1 MNKLLNNAFF
11 ILLISLIAP
20 KLKAQSYAQQ
30 DLKYEI
36 KVKLNDVKHTLSAY
50 EKISYKNNSAFT
62 LNELYFHLWP
72 NAYRDLNSAL
82 SKQLLEAG
90 ETNLYWSKKEDRGYI
105 DSLNFKINGIAVKHQ
120 LLKDTADICRI
131 NLPKSLLPGETI
143 EIETPF
149 YVKIPSALFSRLGH
163 IDQQYQITQWYP
175 KPAVFDNGKW
185 KYFPYLNQGEF
196 YSEFG
201 IYDVYITLPENY
213 VVGATGDL
221 VDNNDE
227 IKWLNTLADSTAKIS
242 SYNSKDMEFP
252 KSSEKLKTLH
262 YHQEKVHDYAWFAD
276 KRYHVLKGEV
286 ELPQSKRKV
295 TTWTMFTN
303 SSAKAWSKS
312 IAYINDAVYYYS
324 LWNGDYPYNQCTA
337 VDGTISA
344 GGGMEYP
351 NVTVIGSTN
360 DPFSLDVVIAHEVGH
375 NWFYGILGSNER
387 ENGWMDEG
395 INSFNEMRYIS
406 TKYPNRLLFGK
417 FAESK
422 MGRLLDLNSYK
433 QNAQYYQAYRFS
445 SCLNAD
451 QPIQTH
457 SADFSESNYGT
468 IMYMKTA
475 VVFQYLKSYLGDET
489 FDKAMQAYFNEW
501 KFKHPKPEDLRNILE
516 KVSGKNLSWF
526 FEDLIKTTKKL
537 DYKLINAGT
546 NDKGNFVK
554 IKNTGQIESPFLVSG
569 LINGKERASVWYD
582 GFKGEQWFAFPPGN
596 FDTYKIDLPEAMPEI
611 NRKNNTIDNNRLFRK
626 TEPIRLQLLGSLDN
640 SSKTQLF
647 YTPVL
652 GWNKNNGFMLG
663 AAVYNHVVPSKK
675 IEWTAMPMY
684 AFGTKTPVGYADLY
698 YVIKPNNNFYNI
710 RIGANVKSYSYFNNN
725 NIGNLSKN
733 YNYRRLN
740 PSIAFNFK
748 SKNFRSTAQNTLNL
762 RGIFISEDYDQLS
775 NELIFPDQNNLISK
789 KWLSNIAEVSF
800 IHINKKAVNP
810 YNFEIK
816 HTQSDRFA
824 RSGLTVNYTVSYPN
838 KKDGFKIRAFA
849 GKMWYAQTYSFNY
862 LQPYSQSYGLS
873 MDGNND
879 FTYDQIMLDRYQLGN
894 ISSRQFYLNDGGF
907 KNITNQLYS
916 YNWLTTLNLA
926 APIPKTILEPYAD
939 FGLSSN
945 NSQLIIN
952 TGVAIRIAKDI
963 CSIYLPLYQNY
974 KLNQLS
980 YTDKIRFTLQLN
992 KLNPLEAV
1000 NNLFRFL

>member
-1 MNKLLNNAFF
+1 MNKLFHISFF
-11 ILLISLIAP
+11 FLLGSFACQ
-20 KLKAQSYAQQ
+20 KLKAQNYTQQ
-30 DLKYEI
+30 DLKYNI
-36 KVKLNDVKHTLSAY
+36 KVKLNDVSNSLSAY
-50 EKISYKNNSAFT
+50 EKISYKNNTTSSI
-62 LNELYFHLWP
+62 NQMYFHLWP
-72 NAYRDLNSAL
+72 NAYREVNTAL

-90 ETNLYWSKKEDRGYI
+90 ESKLYWSKSEERGFI
-105 DSLNFKINGIAVKHQ
+105 DSLNFKINGTPVKHQ
-120 LLKDTADICRI
+120 LLKDTIDVCLI
-131 NLPKSLLPGETI
+131 NLPKPLLPGQTI

-175 KPAVFDNGKW
+175 KPAVFENGKW

-221 VDNNDE
+221 MDNDTE
-227 IKWLNTLADSTAKIS
+227 INWLNSIADSTAKIS
-242 SYNSKDMEFP
+242 SYNSNNMEFP
-252 KSSEKLKTLH
+252 KSSENYKTLH
-262 YHQEKVHDYAWFAD
+262 YHQENVHDFAWFAD

-286 ELPQSKRKV
+286 ELPHSKRKV

-303 SSAKAWSKS
+303 SSAKAWTKS
-312 IAYINDAVYYYS
+312 IGYINDAVYYYS

-351 NVTVIGSTN
+351 NVTVIGSTS
-360 DPFSLDVVIAHEVGH
+360 DSFSLDVVIAHEVGH

-422 MGRLLDLNSYK
+422 LGKFLDISHYK
-433 QNAQYYQAYRFS
+433 QNAQYYQAYFFS

-475 VVFQYLKSYLGDET
+475 VVFQYLRSYLGDDT

-501 KFKHPKPEDLRNILE
+501 KFKHPKPEDLKIILE
-516 KVSGKNLSWF
+516 KESGKNLSWF

-537 DYKLINAGT
+537 DYKLVNAGT
-546 NDKGNFVK
+546 NDNGNFVK
-554 IKNTGQIESPFLVSG
+554 IKNTGEIEAPFQVCG

-582 GFKGEQWFAFPPGN
+582 GFKGEQWFAFPPGK
-596 FDTYKIDLPEAMPEI
+596 FDSYKIDFAEVMPEM
-611 NRKNNTIDNNRLFRK
+611 NRKNNSIDNSRLFRK
-626 TEPIRLQLLGSLDN
+626 KEPIRFQLLGSLDN
-640 SSKTQLF
+640 PNKTQLF
-647 YTPVL
+647 YTPVI

-663 AAVYNHVVPSKK
+663 AAIYNHTVPSKK
-675 IEWTAMPMY
+675 IEWTVMPMY
-684 AFGTKTPVGYADLY
+684 AFNTKTPVGYADLY
-698 YVIKPNNNFYNI
+698 YVIKPKNNFYNI
-710 RIGANVKSYSYFNNN
+710 RIGGNVKSYSYFNNQ
-725 NIGNLSKN
+725 NIGTFSNN
-733 YNYRRLN
+733 YNYRRFN

-748 SKNFRSTAQNTLNL
+748 SKNFRSTAQNTLNI
-762 RGIFISEDYDQLS
+762 RGLFISEDYDQFS
-775 NELIFPDQNNLISK
+775 NESIMPSQNNLNVR
-789 KWLSNIAEVSF
+789 KWQSNIAEISF
-800 IHINKKAVNP
+800 IHLNKKAVNP
-810 YNFEIK
+810 FNFEIK
-816 HTQSDRFA
+816 HAQSNRFA
-824 RSGLTVNYTVSYPN
+824 RTALTLNYTVSYPN

-849 GKMWYAQTYSFNY
+849 GKMWYAQNYNFNF
-862 LQPYSQSYGLS
+862 LLPYSQSYGLS

-879 FTYDQIMLDRYQLGN
+879 FTYDQIMLDRYQIGN

-907 KNITNQLYS
+907 KNITNQLHS
-916 YNWLTTLNLA
+916 YNWLTTLNFV

-939 FGLSSN
+939 LGISSN
-945 NSQLIIN
+945 SSDLIIN
-952 TGVAIRIAKDI
+952 TGVAVRIAKDI
-963 CSIYLPLYQNY
+963 CYIYLPLYQNFT
-974 KLNQLS
+974 LNQLS